1 MKFMDVFRFCK
12 RCAKSALF
20 AEIDGDGF
28 CAKCRDEIIREAQAK
43 AEEEARLAAESAER
57 RRRLQQKCQKCGK
70 NGLEVEI
77 ETGSICNTCR
87 AKYPRIRDE
96 LHAKNHSYRQWFL
109 CSLDHIRYS
118 RKRFISVDLETTGLS
133 TWTDRIIELSAVLFE
148 NFEPVAEFSTLV
160 NPERHIW
167 EDASR
172 VNGIYDKD
180 VKDAP
185 FIYEAI
191 ANFCD
196 FIGEDAL
203 TGKIP
208 LVAHNASFDA
218 GFLLEAFNDCGVT
231 ADLLVM
237 DTLHLSQHF
246 IPDLYRHRLADVAK
260 HFGIKQKNAHRAA
273 DDARVCGEVYCK
285 IMEMREQRL
294 LQKKAELTPMELEI
308 CEWFKKELDAADIN
322 TQFFTVSLGKT
333 FCAVKCISE
342 VLRIKGKGK
351 NPYILIP
358 DSWEVPSGLETGA
371 TTKSEGEVNVRL
383 YFNEPSDLYPLRDNL
398 VRRYESALDACI
410 EQINSSVRAFQ
421 LASEKASHEIS
432 L

>member
-1 MKFMDVFRFCK
+1 M
-12 RCAKSALF
+12 
-20 AEIDGDGF
+20 
-28 CAKCRDEIIREAQAK
+28 
-43 AEEEARLAAESAER
+43 
-57 RRRLQQKCQKCGK
+57 QK
-70 NGLEVEI
+70 N
-77 ETGSICNTCR
+77 R
-87 AKYPRIRDE
+87 
-96 LHAKNHSYRQWFL
+96 SYRQWFL

-118 RKRFISVDLETTGLS
+118 RKKFISFDIETTGLS
-133 TWTDRIIELSAVLFE
+133 AWTDSIIELSAVLFE

-160 NPERHIW
+160 NPERHIR

-180 VKDAP
+180 VKNAP

-203 TGKIP
+203 TGKVP

-218 GFLLEAFNDCGVT
+218 SFLLEAFNDCGV
-231 ADLLVM
+231 AAELLIM

-246 IPDLYRHRLADVAK
+246 IPDLYRHRLVDVAK

-273 DDARVCGEVYCK
+273 DDARVCGEIYCK
-285 IMEMREQRL
+285 IMEIREQRL

-308 CEWFKKELDAADIN
+308 CEWFKRELDAADID
-322 TQFFTVSLGKT
+322 TQFLTVVLGKT
-333 FCAVKCISE
+333 FCAVKCINE

-371 TTKSEGEVNVRL
+371 TTKSEGEVNIRL
-383 YFNEPSDLYPLRDNL
+383 YFTEPSDLYPLRDNL

-410 EQINSSVRAFQ
+410 AHINSSVRAFQ